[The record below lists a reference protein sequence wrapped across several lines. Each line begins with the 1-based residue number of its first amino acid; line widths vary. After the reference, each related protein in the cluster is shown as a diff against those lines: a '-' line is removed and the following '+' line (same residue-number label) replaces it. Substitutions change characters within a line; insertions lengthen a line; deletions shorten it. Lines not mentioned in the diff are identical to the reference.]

1 MLQVGSLFSQRASL
15 DEEEEQKQIT
25 LAKIKAER
33 EKNRKLK
40 RALRE
45 RSGDEDITSSDE
57 ESVDPEQKLLRVFR
71 SHLGTEL
78 TDSTELT

>member
-15 DEEEEQKQIT
+15 DEEEQQKQAT

-33 EKNRKLK
+33 EKNRQLK

-45 RSGDEDITSSDE
+45 KSGDEDITSSDE
-57 ESVDPEQKLLRVFR
+57 ECIDPEQKR
-71 SHLGTEL
+71 T
-78 TDSTELT
+78 